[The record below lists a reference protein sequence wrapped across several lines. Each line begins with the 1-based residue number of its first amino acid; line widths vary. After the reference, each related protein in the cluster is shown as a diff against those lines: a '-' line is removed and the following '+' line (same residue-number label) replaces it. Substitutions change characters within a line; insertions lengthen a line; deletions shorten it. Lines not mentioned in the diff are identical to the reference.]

1 MEPGWRERRNLER
14 LMRQRGAG
22 RPVLSDGFVIRP
34 VGGVSTASVGEAVPP
49 PAPPKATSP
58 PTGQVPP
65 RRTSPRTNPPLSDP
79 AGAARGV
86 ISPSPLQEE
95 APVPLDKPDVTRKS
109 PPRNSPPRGRT
120 PVSSDAPALPIIT
133 TTRTSAVAAVTP
145 IARGKR
151 TRQPSPDK
159 FLTTPE
165 ADGITKRRL
174 NAAAERRQEKL
185 AMRQRGAGTRK
196 VADIGFT
203 IQPLQPVTK
212 ITAVREKESV
222 EAEKELVEEVEAQV
236 QKQVLMEIDGLGD
249 SAYEGGEADAEEGEE
264 DKQNEAGGESEP
276 ENEQQEITEDQTI
289 GMVIEEPTQEADG
302 SMIQQIVPGDGES
315 DALVVPVM
323 SPGSRNKRRK
333 VILEGQG
340 QPEQIE
346 DELQPFKNMAHDPVE
361 EVGKETPSETG
372 PKRKRQ
378 LIEEGEANGLG
389 QEQQLEPSDLSD
401 SGGEADSDVES
412 LSKSRKN
419 SSTQPQKQPKPKQS
433 KPRPP
438 REEGKTQTYPVIV
451 HRLSKSASYALPP
464 GSNRGG
470 VNPVDV
476 INQVAGEILDKY
488 WEKYAKSNLE
498 KRTIAAFKEEFSCR
512 LLEVTD
518 ELERYISLTMRVRQA
533 QKRKAQ
539 LVAELLETKRQ
550 RGKVAVKMDDVRK
563 AHEMAAK
570 SAETQNHISQT
581 FADVT
586 HTIER
591 GKAREPGEL
600 EEGMEGLEAMIK
612 TVAAAVTGGGSDGT
626 GTLATVVEFNRFL
639 ERAEAVLRERR
650 Y

>member
-34 VGGVSTASVGEAVPP
+34 VGGVSTALVGEAVPP

-378 LIEEGEANGLG
+378 LIATETAQTKTIQAPPTREEGE
-389 QEQQLEPSDLSD
+389 
-401 SGGEADSDVES
+401 
-412 LSKSRKN
+412 
-419 SSTQPQKQPKPKQS
+419 
-433 KPRPP
+433 
-438 REEGKTQTYPVIV
+438 TQTYPVIV